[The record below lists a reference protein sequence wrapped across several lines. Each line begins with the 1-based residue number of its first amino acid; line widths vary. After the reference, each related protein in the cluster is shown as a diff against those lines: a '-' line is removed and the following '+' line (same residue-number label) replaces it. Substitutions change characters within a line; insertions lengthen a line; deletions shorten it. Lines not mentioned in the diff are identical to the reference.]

1 MPDSHKRF
9 RDPEEILRA
18 LGENRRVREE
28 TQTELE
34 AEREVMRAL
43 FIRGRHAGL
52 TVSAMCRAA
61 GISRETA
68 HKLLREA
75 GKSPTKKGKNR
86 G

>member
-1 MPDSHKRF
+1 
-9 RDPEEILRA
+9 L
-18 LGENRRVREE
+18 VREE
-28 TQTELE
+28 TRAELD

-52 TVSAMCRAA
+52 TVSAMCRTA

-75 GKSPTKKGKNR
+75 GESPRKGGDR